1 MPGNEELLRD
11 RLLRDPR
18 KGDRNAMTAS
28 EKIDLVRS
36 SQSSRYQ
43 PSPRRLAGQVILHLI
58 LLVMSFVS
66 ITPFVWMIFASFKH
80 FQELVRST
88 ALLPQVWTLEN
99 YIEIIGRV
107 NFPAAFRNSALQATT
122 VTLCGGLTSAALG
135 FIFAKYRFWGKEKL
149 FTLLLSTMMIP
160 FAVVLVPL
168 YITIADLKM
177 SNQLSGIIVT
187 GLWST
192 FGLFLMRQFMESI
205 PSELLDAARIDG
217 ASEWRI
223 FFTLVLPMS
232 TSALSAL
239 TVFIFLFNWDNFLWP
254 LVVLNSPGKLTLPLV
269 LAGLRS
275 LYWTRYEMWAAGSM
289 LTVVPVMLIY
299 IFASKYFIRGLAMTG
314 LKA

>member
-1 MPGNEELLRD
+1 MPDNEELLRD
-11 RLLRDPR
+11 RLLRDSR

-28 EKIDLVRS
+28 EKIELVRS

-99 YIEIIGRV
+99 YIEIIARV

-122 VTLCGGLTSAALG
+122 VTLCSGLTSAALG

-299 IFASKYFIRGLAMTG
+299 IFASKYFLRGLAMTG

>member
-1 MPGNEELLRD
+1 M
-11 RLLRDPR
+11 
-18 KGDRNAMTAS
+18 ATS
-28 EKIDLVRS
+28 EQIDLARPL
-36 SQSSRYQ
+36 QSSHYR
-43 PSPRRLAGQVILHLI
+43 PSPRRLIGQTFLHLI
-58 LLVMSFVS
+58 LLAMSFVS
-66 ITPFVWMIFASFKH
+66 VTPFVWMVFASFKH

-88 ALLPQVWTLEN
+88 ALLPKVWTLEN
-99 YIEIIGRV
+99 YIEIIARV
-107 NFPAAFRNSALQATT
+107 NFVAAFSNSTLQATS
-122 VTLCGGLTSAALG
+122 VTLCSALTSAALG

-168 YITIADLKM
+168 YITIADMKM
-177 SNQLSGIIVT
+177 SNHLSGIIVT

-223 FFTLVLPMS
+223 FFTIVLPMA
-232 TSALSAL
+232 TAALAAL
-239 TVFIFLFNWDNFLWP
+239 IVFIFLFNWDNFLWP
-254 LVVLNSPGKLTLPLV
+254 LVVLNSPEKQTLPLV

-314 LKA
+314 LKS

>member
-1 MPGNEELLRD
+1 VPGNEELLRD

-99 YIEIIGRV
+99 YIEIIARV

-254 LVVLNSPGKLTLPLV
+254 LVVLNSPGKQTLPLV